1 MRKIIQIV
9 EDDGDIRFI
18 VSYILEDAG
27 YIVET
32 FENAQ
37 AFLNRKRRED
47 VDLVILDVML
57 PDGNGIEL
65 CKELKMHYATSKIPV
80 IIMSAHESLDK
91 VFKEGK
97 ADDFITK
104 PFDLERFTAKV
115 GTILAVR

>member
-1 MRKIIQIV
+1 MEKFIQVV

-18 VSYILEDAG
+18 VSYLLEDAG

-37 AFLNRKRRED
+37 AFLNRKRRQD

-65 CKELKMHYATSKIPV
+65 SKQLKMHYETANIPV
-80 IIMSAHESLDK
+80 IIMSAHASLDS
-91 VFKEGK
+91 VFKDGK
-97 ADDFITK
+97 ADGFITK
-104 PFDLERFTAKV
+104 PFDLDLFAAKV
-115 GTILAVR
+115 ETILAVG